1 MKPRRTIIAGDF
13 VRDVHSGLNYDQ
25 LMGKYRVN
33 EVQLNR
39 VLQKLIDDGVLSEAE
54 VSKLGPRRRGRPN
67 EREVARDLRRLMAA
81 HRITLRELLSLLHR
95 MRHAKSLADPA
106 DDDLTVG
113 RVKKIRR
120 KINAREF
127 AEDVQLGMDRS
138 NLMTKYGLAT
148 DQIDEVIDRLVEAK
162 LLTEAEIYDRSV
174 PIDTRIFKAMAEAQK
189 AVDRVE

>member
-1 MKPRRTIIAGDF
+1 
-13 VRDVHSGLNYDQ
+13 
-25 LMGKYRVN
+25 MGKYRVN